1 MSKLIGKRKQDYLA
15 HVVRQVPSL
24 DAAAA
29 AQLTERLDG
38 AIRSL
43 RVTKADLAALKAD
56 AKPKPMAKP
65 TASEKAPAPAPGTS
79 FDPYAFNAILL
90 FKRSGRDALVAK
102 LAEIGQISQLRQLAE
117 AQLIGLEQD
126 MRIGTVDIE
135 DLREA
140 VLRGVERLVADR
152 RAAAS

>member
-15 HVVRQVPSL
+15 AIVRQESEIERPIATRLAQRL
-24 DAAAA
+24 DA
-29 AQLTERLDG
+29 

-43 RVTKADLAALKAD
+43 RVTKVQLAGLRSEAVRIAD
-56 AKPKPMAKP
+56 AG
-65 TASEKAPAPAPGTS
+65 APAMPVKRP
-79 FDPYAFNAILL
+79 FDPYAFNAILTL
-90 FKRSGRDALVAK
+90 KRNGREALMAR
-102 LAEIGQISQLRQLAE
+102 LAEIGEISHLRQLAE

-126 MRIGTVDIE
+126 MRTGSVALE

>member
-1 MSKLIGKRKQDYLA
+1 MSKLIGKRKREYLA
-15 HVVRQVPSL
+15 DVVRQDL
-24 DAAAA
+24 DLEAAAA
-29 AQLTERLDG
+29 DRLTERLDG

-43 RVTKADLAALKAD
+43 RTTKQQRQGARATPAA
-56 AKPKPMAKP
+56 
-65 TASEKAPAPAPGTS
+65 SQSAPVPRSAAVPS
-79 FDPYAFNAILL
+79 FDPYAFNAILTL
-90 FKRSGRDALVAK
+90 KRAGREALADR
-102 LAEIGQISQLRQLAE
+102 LAEITEVQQLRQLAE

-126 MRIGTVDIE
+126 MRVDPVAIE

>member
-15 HVVRQVPSL
+15 HVIGQEPSV
-24 DAAAA
+24 DAKIAVN
-29 AQLTERLDG
+29 LTERLDG

-43 RVTKADLAALKAD
+43 RVTKADLATLKVVGTGPK
-56 AKPKPMAKP
+56 AKAAAKQAAGP
-65 TASEKAPAPAPGTS
+65 
-79 FDPYAFNAILL
+79 FDPYAFNAILV
-90 FKRSGRDALVAK
+90 FKRAGRDALIEK
-102 LAEIGQISQLRQLAE
+102 LGEIEETSHLRQLAE
-117 AQLIGLEQD
+117 AQLIGLDKD
-126 MRIGTVDIE
+126 MRLGPVAIE

>member
-15 HVVRQVPSL
+15 HIVRQEPSV
-24 DAAAA
+24 DATAAANLA
-29 AQLTERLDG
+29 ERLDG

-43 RVTKADLAALKAD
+43 RVSKADLAALKGSAGTQLK
-56 AKPKPMAKP
+56 AATPVPVKPA
-65 TASEKAPAPAPGTS
+65 GGQ
-79 FDPYAFNAILL
+79 FDPYAFNAILM
-90 FKRSGRDALVAK
+90 FKRSGRDALIAK
-102 LAEIGQISQLRQLAE
+102 LAGIGEIGQLRQLAE

-126 MRIGTVDIE
+126 MRSGPVAIE

>member
-1 MSKLIGKRKQDYLA
+1 MSKLVGKRKQDYLA
-15 HVVRQVPSL
+15 HVVGQEPAV

-29 AQLTERLDG
+29 AKLTERLDG

-43 RVTKADLAALKAD
+43 RVTKADLAALKAET
-56 AKPKPMAKP
+56 KPQSTAPVRAPDSTKP
-65 TASEKAPAPAPGTS
+65 TGAL
-79 FDPYAFNAILL
+79 FDPYAFNAILV
-90 FKRSGRDALVAK
+90 FKRSGRDALITK
-102 LAEIGQISQLRQLAE
+102 LAGIGEASQLRQLAE
-117 AQLIGLEQD
+117 AQLIGLDQD
-126 MRIGTVDIE
+126 MRSGSVAIE

>member
-15 HVVRQVPSL
+15 HVVRQEPSV
-24 DAAAA
+24 DSAAAVH
-29 AQLTERLDG
+29 LTERLDG

-43 RVTKADLAALKAD
+43 RVTKADLASLKSGAV
-56 AKPKPMAKP
+56 AKPGAV
-65 TASEKAPAPAPGTS
+65 APAKASATP
-79 FDPYAFNAILL
+79 FDPYAFNAILTL
-90 FKRSGRDALVAK
+90 KRSGRDALVAR
-102 LAEIGQISQLRQLAE
+102 LAAIGEISHLRQLAE
-117 AQLIGLEQD
+117 AQLIGLDKD
-126 MRIGTVDIE
+126 MRLGPVAIE